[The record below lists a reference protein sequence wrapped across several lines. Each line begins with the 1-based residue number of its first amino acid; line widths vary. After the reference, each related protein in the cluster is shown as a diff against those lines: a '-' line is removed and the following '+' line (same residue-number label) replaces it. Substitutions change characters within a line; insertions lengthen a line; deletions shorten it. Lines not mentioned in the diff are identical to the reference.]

1 MNDNTMNGGGW
12 LWAVVILLLVGNNG
26 LGGLFGGGNG
36 AAAAVAA
43 GYATQQDVQN
53 AINAQST
60 QNGLQS
66 IMLSSAN
73 NNYETARLIDNQT
86 MYLSNQ
92 NNTNQLAAI
101 NGFNTVNQN
110 MAQGFNTLA
119 QSIAAMN
126 HNLENCCCSIKT
138 QMLQDKYDALQNQYL
153 SAQNDLSNAAQTQT
167 ILNAMG
173 RWVGYPPS
181 AAAAANG

>member
-12 LWAVVILLLVGNNG
+12 LWAVVILLLVG
-26 LGGLFGGGNG
+26 GGGALFGGTN
-36 AAAAVAA
+36 AAAYAA
-43 GYATQQDVQN
+43 GNFATQSDVVN
-53 AINAQST
+53 AVNNQST
-60 QNGLQS
+60 QSGLQN
-66 IMLSSAN
+66 ILLSSAN

-101 NGFNTVNQN
+101 NGFNAVNQN
-110 MAQGFNTLA
+110 MTQGFNNIA
-119 QSIAAMN
+119 QAIAAMN

-138 QMLQDKYDALQNQYL
+138 QMLQDKYDALQNQYT
-153 SAQNDLSNAAQTQT
+153 SIQNDLSNAAQTQT

-173 RWVGYPPS
+173 RWVGYPPV
-181 AAAAANG
+181 AAAAATANG